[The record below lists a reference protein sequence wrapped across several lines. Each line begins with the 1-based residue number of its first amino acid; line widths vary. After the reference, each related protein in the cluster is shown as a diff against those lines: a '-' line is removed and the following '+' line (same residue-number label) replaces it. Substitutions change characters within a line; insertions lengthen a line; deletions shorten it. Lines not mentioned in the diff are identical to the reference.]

1 MSTFNTSNPLQLAP
15 EAEETTE
22 LDELLEED
30 IGGRVRAQKKGLRG
44 IDDDSSDEE
53 GQASAVKKKE
63 ANGHGDNDSD
73 SDMFSEDDEDEN
85 GEGDKKENGDNPEK
99 TEEFDDEKPQ
109 FMDMDKFEGD
119 VGTHATVAPLD
130 QLEESD
136 SEVDIDY
143 YTKDEVD
150 GLDVDLSRAKK
161 YAPKMESFNLKQD
174 LEEGKFDQEGNFV
187 KNAQDEKEHQDQWLD
202 GVSKKDIAAAKR
214 AQESR
219 KESAA
224 SKPIVSKVDL
234 LQQLSEVLQSGESSI
249 SALARLGK
257 ERKKLKGDEK
267 KVMVQ
272 QIEKLTEYCDA
283 LLSRDMS
290 NIYDLTR
297 EEVQKEYCLLT
308 GQSIKDLKRKVDEI
322 EDEEEDEE
330 WVFRWAEGEEVHG
343 PFTVTMMKGWSE
355 GYFTDDVQV
364 RKVGETTWMKHGKY
378 E

>member
-1 MSTFNTSNPLQLAP
+1 MSTFNSSNPLQLAP

-22 LDELLEED
+22 LDQLLEED

-53 GQASAVKKKE
+53 EAPKKDKKDT
-63 ANGHGDNDSD
+63 NGHGEDSD
-73 SDMFSEDDEDEN
+73 SDMFSEDDDKEEDKNEDPA
-85 GEGDKKENGDNPEK
+85 E
-99 TEEFDDEKPQ
+99 EEFDDEKPQ

-119 VGTHATVAPLD
+119 VGTHTTVEPLVE
-130 QLEESD
+130 EESD
-136 SEVDIDY
+136 PEVDIDY
-143 YTKDEVD
+143 YTKDDVD
-150 GLDVDLSRAKK
+150 GLDVDLQRAKK

-202 GVSKKDIAAAKR
+202 GVSKKDIVAAKR

-219 KESAA
+219 NETTAV

-234 LQQLSEVLQSGESSI
+234 LQQLSEVLQDGETSL

-257 ERKKLKGDEK
+257 ERKKLLGDDK
-267 KVMVQ
+267 KSMVQ
-272 QIEKLTEYCDA
+272 QIEQLTEYCDA

-290 NIYDLTR
+290 NIYDMTR

-308 GQSIKDLKRKVDEI
+308 GQSVKDLKRKVDEI
-322 EDEEEDEE
+322 DDEPEE

-343 PFTVTMMKGWSE
+343 PFTATMMKGWSE
-355 GYFTDDVQV
+355 GYFTEAVQV
-364 RKVGETTWMKHGKY
+364 RKIGQTTWMGHGKY
-378 E
+378 D

>member
-53 GQASAVKKKE
+53 TEEKKPAK
-63 ANGHGDNDSD
+63 NDDDSD
-73 SDMFSEDDEDEN
+73 SDMFSEDDDKEEEK
-85 GEGDKKENGDNPEK
+85 GEKPE
-99 TEEFDDEKPQ
+99 EEVFDDEKPQ

-119 VGTHATVAPLD
+119 VGTHTSHQPEVED
-130 QLEESD
+130 ESD
-136 SEVDIDY
+136 AEVDIDY
-143 YTKDEVD
+143 YTKDGVD
-150 GLDVDLSRAKK
+150 DLDVDLTRAKK

-174 LEEGKFDQEGNFV
+174 MEEGKFDQEGNFV
-187 KNAQDEKEHQDQWLD
+187 KNADDEKEHQDQWLD

-219 KESAA
+219 SQNTA
-224 SKPIVSKVDL
+224 SKPATSKVDL
-234 LQQLSEVLQSGESSI
+234 LQQLAEELRDGESSL

-257 ERKKLKGDEK
+257 ERKKLKGDER
-267 KVMVQ
+267 KVLVT
-272 QIEKLTEYCDA
+272 QIEQLTEYCDA

-290 NIYDLTR
+290 NIYDMTK
-297 EEVQKEYCLLT
+297 EELQKEYCQLT

-322 EDEEEDEE
+322 EDEEEE

-343 PFTVTMMKGWSE
+343 PFTVTLMKGWSE
-355 GYFTDDVQV
+355 GYFTDAVEV
-364 RKVGETTWMKHGKY
+364 RKVGERTWTKHGKY

>member
-22 LDELLEED
+22 LDQLLEED

-53 GQASAVKKKE
+53 APVKKSE
-63 ANGHGDNDSD
+63 QNGEDSD
-73 SDMFSEDDEDEN
+73 SDMFSEDEDA
-85 GEGDKKENGDNPEK
+85 KKDDAKPEE
-99 TEEFDDEKPQ
+99 EEFDDEKPQ

-119 VGTHATVAPLD
+119 VGTHTTIAP
-130 QLEESD
+130 QEEEESD

-143 YTKDEVD
+143 YTKDDVD

-174 LEEGKFDQEGNFV
+174 MEEGKFDQEGNFV

-214 AQESR
+214 AQEYR
-219 KESAA
+219 KENTAA
-224 SKPIVSKVDL
+224 KPIVSKVDL
-234 LQQLSEVLQSGESSI
+234 IQQLSDVLQSGETSI
-249 SALARLGK
+249 AALGRLGK
-257 ERKKLKGDEK
+257 ERKKLKGDDK
-267 KVMVQ
+267 KRMVE
-272 QIEKLTEYCDA
+272 QIEQLTEYCDA

-290 NIYDLTR
+290 NIYDMTR
-297 EEVQKEYCLLT
+297 EELQKEYCQLT
-308 GQSIKDLKRKVDEI
+308 GQSVKDLKRKVDEI
-322 EDEEEDEE
+322 EDEPEE

-343 PFTVTMMKGWSE
+343 PFTATMMKGWTE
-355 GYFTDDVQV
+355 GYFTDAVEV
-364 RKVGETTWMKHGKY
+364 RKVGERTWTKHGKY
-378 E
+378 D